1 MVCAYLLE
9 YLPQALMQLQEGKG
23 YQIISHIQCKFSHC
37 SIYVRWILGHEGIQS
52 NEVVD
57 DTAKNAITEGS
68 SHNIVLP
75 ALLHKIK
82 TFFLLSPPIVLLCI
96 RLKNQPL

>member
-1 MVCAYLLE
+1 MA
-9 YLPQALMQLQEGKG
+9 K
-23 YQIISHIQCKFSHC
+23 ITISSPHSEFSHC

-57 DTAKNAITEGS
+57 DTAKKAITEGS

-82 TFFLLSPPIVLLCI
+82 TSSSQQICLQAALLC
-96 RLKNQPL
+96 RTECLELSSFC